1 MSHLI
6 RLVYVSTAVDSVD
19 LNEFKRILGTAQQNN
34 ERRDLTGMLAF
45 NSKVFLQG
53 LEGSREAVNDLY
65 AKLMRD
71 ARHFNLMLLKYES
84 IEMRQWSDWSMGFAA
99 PNTENRAL
107 FLKYSAQS
115 VFNPYG
121 LSGDNAERLLL
132 DLGQTSVDMQGK
144 EAANQPLRKV
154 AKGAT
159 PAAAAEA
166 QAGGIFARFLR

>member
-1 MSHLI
+1 MSNLI

-19 LNEFKRILGTAQQNN
+19 LNEFKRILSTAQQNN

-71 ARHFNLMLLKYES
+71 PRHFNLMLLKYEP
-84 IEMRQWSDWSMGFAA
+84 IGVRQWSGWSMGFAA

-121 LSGDNAERLLL
+121 MTGDNAENMLLEL
-132 DLGQTSVDMQGK
+132 AETTVSMK
-144 EAANQPLRKV
+144 NEEAANQPKLVGGK
-154 AKGAT
+154 AQ
-159 PAAAAEA
+159 PAA
-166 QAGGIFARFLR
+166 QQQGGIFARFLR

>member
-71 ARHFNLMLLKYES
+71 ARHFNLMLLKYEP
-84 IEMRQWSDWSMGFAA
+84 IQVRQWATWSMGFAA

-121 LSGDNAERLLL
+121 MNGDNAEQLLL
-132 DLGQTSVDMQGK
+132 ELAQTSVDMEGK
-144 EAANQPLRKV
+144 EAANQPLRRKS
-154 AKGAT
+154 G
-159 PAAAAEA
+159 AAAPAQAE
-166 QAGGIFARFLR
+166 AGGIFARFLR

>member
-1 MSHLI
+1 MSNMI

-19 LNEFKRILGTAQQNN
+19 LNEFKRILGTAQKNN

-71 ARHFNLMLLKYES
+71 ARHFNLMLLKYEP
-84 IEMRQWSDWSMGFAA
+84 IEMRQWSGWSMGFAA

-121 LSGDNAERLLL
+121 MSGDNAENLLL
-132 DLGQTSVDMQGK
+132 ELAQSSVDMEGK
-144 EAANQPLRKV
+144 EAANQPLRRVGGK
-154 AKGAT
+154 
-159 PAAAAEA
+159 AAAEPA
-166 QAGGIFARFLR
+166 AEAGGGIFARFLR

>member
-1 MSHLI
+1 MSHMI

-19 LNEFKRILGTAQQNN
+19 LNEFKRILGTAQKNN

-71 ARHFNLMLLKYES
+71 ARHFNLMLLKYEP
-84 IEMRQWSDWSMGFAA
+84 IDVRQWASWSMGFAA

-121 LSGDNAERLLL
+121 MSGDNAEHLLL
-132 DLGQTSVDMQGK
+132 ELAQSSVDMAEGK
-144 EAANQPLRKV
+144 EAANQPLRRIG
-154 AKGAT
+154 KGAE
-159 PAAAAEA
+159 PAAE